1 MQQTVSARSGKTL
14 LELSGNNA
22 IIVMDDADIQLA
34 ARSVLFA
41 AVGTAGQRCTT
52 CRRLVRKNLI
62 PFLMLKLFLL
72 LKAFVFGVL
81 KLLHESVYEK
91 VLEQLL
97 TSYKQV
103 KIGDP
108 LEKGTLLGPLHTP
121 ESKKNF
127 EKGIEVIKSQAST
140 LLCKSRT
147 IYRCLLKPFCN
158 CRVVEY

>member
-1 MQQTVSARSGKTL
+1 MVQQTVRARSGRTL

-52 CRRLVRKNLI
+52 CRRLVTKSNPLI
-62 PFLMLKLFLL
+62 ALL
-72 LKAFVFGVL
+72 LLLFPFAQCFKCYSCPL
-81 KLLHESVYEK
+81 KLLHESVYDK

-127 EKGIEVIKSQAST
+127 EKGIEVIKSQARTS
-140 LLCKSRT
+140 LSMLC
-147 IYRCLLKPFCN
+147 
-158 CRVVEY
+158 